1 MQSLGGSAEGARP
14 TASSADIGEL
24 AMAGAVP
31 LKVDQKLHV
40 TLVRGPIV
48 STAKAFNNEATPCIA
63 LAYLSAYIAGHGYA
77 YTIVDA
83 IVEGLN
89 QTWPLPGRPRFQCQ
103 GLTYEEIV
111 ERIPTG
117 TDVIAFSAMFSG
129 EWPVMRDLIRLA
141 RERFPD
147 ALIVAGGE
155 HITALTEF
163 SLRDCPA
170 IDVAVRGEGE
180 LTFYELLEAYRTTG
194 DFSQVGGTAFLDAD
208 DRFVQVDSVQ
218 RLRNIDTM
226 PWPIWPDGYL
236 EKLWRAGK
244 SYGVQ
249 TARDMPIMASR
260 GCPYQC
266 TFCSSPAMW
275 TTRYVLRDIDDLIA
289 EIKSYIKRFDITA
302 LQFYD
307 LTAITKKR
315 WTVEFCNRL
324 LAEGIDIKWSLP
336 SGTRSEALDAETLAF
351 LKKTNCNYLVYA
363 PESGSPDTLKTIKKR
378 VELPRLTESVLEAK
392 RQGIVVRTNLI
403 IGFPHETRRH
413 VAETI
418 RYGLY
423 LAWKGADEVSINIF
437 SPYPGTEIFR
447 ELLRREKIV
456 LDDDYFFSLTS
467 LNSDYTSLNPITCN
481 PTMGSRELA
490 VYRIGFMLANY
501 LVGYLRYPSRIVRTI
516 ANVFF
521 KKHATATV
529 LEHRLKDAFRRRVA

>member
-1 MQSLGGSAEGARP
+1 MRSLDCPDKGATP
-14 TASSADIGEL
+14 SDI
-24 AMAGAVP
+24 AMASVAP
-31 LKVDQKLHV
+31 RKADNKLHV
-40 TLVRGPIV
+40 TFVRGPIV
-48 STAKAFNNEATPCIA
+48 STTAAFNNEATPCIA
-63 LAYLSAYIAGHGYA
+63 FAYLSAYIAHHGYT

-83 IVEGLN
+83 IAGGLD
-89 QTWPLPGRPRFQCQ
+89 QTWKLPGRPQFQCR

-111 ERIPTG
+111 ERIPAG
-117 TDVIAFSAMFSG
+117 TDVIAVSAMFSG

-141 RERFPD
+141 REQHPD
-147 ALIVAGGE
+147 ALVVAGGE

-170 IDVAVRGEGE
+170 IDAAVCGEGE
-180 LTFYELLEAYRTTG
+180 VTFYELLEAYRTG
-194 DFSQVGGTAFLDAD
+194 NDFSQVSGTAFLDAD
-208 DRFVQVDSVQ
+208 DRFVQVNGLQ
-218 RLRNIDTM
+218 RMRNIDAL
-226 PWPIWPDGYL
+226 PWPHWPEGYL
-236 EKLWRAGK
+236 DRFWRAGK

-289 EIKSYIKRFDITA
+289 EIKSYIERYDITA

-315 WTVEFCNRL
+315 WTIEFCNRL
-324 LAEGIDIKWSLP
+324 IAEGIDIKWSLP
-336 SGTRSEALDAETLAF
+336 SGTRSEALDAETLAL

-447 ELLRREKIV
+447 DLLAREKIA
-456 LDDDYFFSLTS
+456 LNDDYFFSLTS
-467 LNSDYTSLNPITCN
+467 LNSDYTSLNPLTCN
-481 PTMGSRELA
+481 PTMGARELA

-521 KKHATATV
+521 KNHGTATV
-529 LEHRLKDAFRRRVA
+529 LEHRLKDVFRRRVA